1 MLPMSRR
8 YWLSVTMGSACSAL
22 VRSRPA
28 EAAQSNR
35 PVGPEDRI
43 SKVIQDYGEQG
54 FHRTGTSVDRR
65 SGDWLCEEVSRIG
78 LAPTRE
84 TFSLNRIDLIQTH
97 LIAGNRRIEGL
108 PLFDG
113 GFTEGNG
120 VRGRIGPIDSAV
132 EIGLTEAAPNTAAAG
147 PLGDAR
153 RQNRHKATYVS
164 LAGGGRGCAP
174 AMPISSCGPLVRLCC
189 RSRVKHHHS

>member
-35 PVGPEDRI
+35 PVGLEDRI

-65 SGDWLCEEVSRIG
+65 SGDWLCEKVSRIG

-84 TFSLNRIDLIQTH
+84 MFSLNRIDLIQTH

-147 PLGDAR
+147 
-153 RQNRHKATYVS
+153 
-164 LAGGGRGCAP
+164 GGGLGCAP
-174 AMPISSCGPLVRLCC
+174 AMPISSCGPSVRLCC
-189 RSRVKHHHS
+189 RFRVKHHHS